1 MRIILIT
8 GISGSGKSVALN
20 ALEDVG
26 YYCVDNLPPR
36 FLPELTTFLAKD
48 GCSRL
53 AVAIDARSGSSGS
66 PLNDVARILDDLR
79 AKGHT
84 VRVLFLNAST
94 QSLIARFSET
104 RRRHPLSVGSGD
116 AYPSLGHISAAASGT
131 VAGATSSSALSA
143 TGEKAFAEHSLAD
156 TIEGERELLAGLTE
170 LGHQLDTST
179 LRANTLRAWV
189 RTFAEHQNEGLTLMF
204 QSFAFKKGLPLDADY
219 VFDVRVLPNPY
230 YDLALRPLTGLDQ
243 PVIDF
248 LSAIP
253 DVNEM
258 IDDIARFLN
267 KWMQS
272 FKNDN
277 RSYLTVAI
285 GCTGGQHRSVY
296 IAQTLAKRFGGADSV
311 ILRHRE
317 MGAIIASTTGGTP
330 ASH

>member
-36 FLPELTTFLAKD
+36 FLPELAAFLDRDDCA
-48 GCSRL
+48 RL
-53 AVAIDARSGSSGS
+53 AVAIDARSGGS
-66 PLNDVARILDDLR
+66 LQDVARILDDLR
-79 AKGHT
+79 HNGHT

-94 QSLIARFSET
+94 QALIARFSET
-104 RRRHPLSVGSGD
+104 RRRHPLSVWS
-116 AYPSLGHISAAASGT
+116 
-131 VAGATSSSALSA
+131 
-143 TGEKAFAEHSLAD
+143 GEKSPRSEASLAD
-156 TIEGERELLAGLTE
+156 TIEGERELVSDLIE
-170 LGHQLDTST
+170 LGQQLDTSS

-204 QSFAFKKGLPLDADY
+204 QSFGFKKGVPLDADY
-219 VFDVRVLPNPY
+219 VFDVRSLPNPY
-230 YDLALRPLTGLDQ
+230 YDTALRPLTGLDQ

-253 DVNEM
+253 EVQEM
-258 IDDIARFLN
+258 IDDISGFLQ
-267 KWMQS
+267 KWLQS
-272 FKNDN
+272 FRDDN

-285 GCTGGQHRSVY
+285 GCTGGQHRSVF
-296 IAQTLAKRFGGADSV
+296 ISKTLADRFGGADRV

-317 MGAIIASTTGGTP
+317 IAP
-330 ASH
+330 ADTLPSH

>member
-36 FLPELTTFLAKD
+36 FLPELTTFLAQD

-79 AKGHT
+79 TKGHS

-104 RRRHPLSVGSGD
+104 RRRHPLSV
-116 AYPSLGHISAAASGT
+116 
-131 VAGATSSSALSA
+131 SSADARASSGHA
-143 TGEKAFAEHSLAD
+143 SDQACVPPVENAAGEKAFIEHSLAD

-230 YDLALRPLTGLDQ
+230 YDLTLRPLTGLDQ

-248 LSAIP
+248 LSARP
-253 DVNEM
+253 EVNEM
-258 IDDIARFLN
+258 IDDIARFLT

-285 GCTGGQHRSVY
+285 GCTGGQHRSVF

>member
-79 AKGHT
+79 ANGHT

-104 RRRHPLSVGSGD
+104 RRRHPLSVSSSD
-116 AYPSLGHISAAASGT
+116 AHASSSHASSQASGQT
-131 VAGATSSSALSA
+131 PTAAVQNAA
-143 TGEKAFAEHSLAD
+143 GEKAFVEHSLAD

-230 YDLALRPLTGLDQ
+230 YDVILRPLTGLDQ

-248 LSAIP
+248 LSALP
-253 DVNEM
+253 EVNEM
-258 IDDIARFLN
+258 IDDIAGFLT

-285 GCTGGQHRSVY
+285 GCTGGQHRSVF